1 MARQHTRWAG
11 PLFPDHVCSL
21 GYEVLDWLVEYT
33 CHGVGDIQGK
43 RLEGAFDLDDEI
55 REHIIECYRIDTVSG
70 RRVFNEA
77 VLSRPKGRAKS
88 EVAALVVIVEAF
100 GPCRFGGWD
109 ADGQPVARPV
119 VSPLIK
125 CLATEE
131 SQAGNTFSNV
141 AFIAGEWGQDEH
153 PEIYGGAGGV
163 RRYQSASAIYLPQG
177 GEIRA
182 CTSGAASKDGGL
194 ETHVV
199 ADETHLYV
207 LPELRNMYATTARN
221 MGKRYDADAWLHQ
234 TSTAYRP
241 GEQSVFETTLTLW
254 RKGDLPESV
263 YVNHREA
270 TGKIDLDDKDRT
282 IRQLREVYGPAA
294 EWIDMDRKYRDM
306 RDLRICPDEET
317 AARYFL
323 NRPMSSKDAWIPDDV
338 VKRQIRAEAVDP
350 GARITLGFDGSLND
364 DATVLIGCRVSDG
377 FIFPVGIWA
386 KPSGPEGNW
395 WEVPRSDV
403 LSTTREAFGRYDVV
417 RMYADPHEW
426 RSDIDALQ
434 EEFGERVSPWATS
447 RDTAM
452 GPALDRLRTDLMNGV
467 AWHSGDPTVVEHF
480 SNAYVRTR
488 GIHRLVRKE
497 HAKSDRKIDSVI
509 GATLAY
515 EARADVLT
523 AETGPTDG
531 ISHVV
536 YSFN

>member
-11 PLFPDHVCSL
+11 PLFPGHVCSL

-55 REHIIECYRIDTVSG
+55 REHIIECYRIDPISG

-350 GARITLGFDGSLND
+350 GARVTLGFDGSLND

-403 LSTTREAFGRYDVV
+403 LSTIREAFSRYDVV

-531 ISHVV
+531 ISHAV

>member
-11 PLFPDHVCSL
+11 PLFPGHVCSL

-55 REHIIECYRIDTVSG
+55 REHIIECYRIDPVSG

-119 VSPLIK
+119 TSPLIK

-270 TGKIDLDDKDRT
+270 TGKVDLDDKDRT

-403 LSTTREAFGRYDVV
+403 LSAIREAFGRYDVV

-509 GATLAY
+509 GAALAY

>member
-11 PLFPDHVCSL
+11 PLFPGHVCSL

-55 REHIIECYRIDTVSG
+55 REHIIECYRIDPISG

-350 GARITLGFDGSLND
+350 GARVTLGFDGSLND

-403 LSTTREAFGRYDVV
+403 LSTIREAFSRYDVV

>member
-1 MARQHTRWAG
+1 MAGQHARWAG
-11 PLFPDHVCSL
+11 PLFDGHVCSL

-55 REHIIECYRIDTVSG
+55 REHIIECYRIDPISG

-119 VSPLIK
+119 TSPLIK

-207 LPELRNMYATTARN
+207 LPELRSMYATTARN

-403 LSTTREAFGRYDVV
+403 LSTIREAFGRYDVV

>member
-55 REHIIECYRIDTVSG
+55 REHIIECYRIDPVSG

-350 GARITLGFDGSLND
+350 GVRITLGFDGSLND

-403 LSTTREAFGRYDVV
+403 LSTIREAFGRYDVV

>member
-11 PLFPDHVCSL
+11 PLFPGHVCSL

-55 REHIIECYRIDTVSG
+55 REHIIECYRIDPISG

-270 TGKIDLDDKDRT
+270 TGKIDLDDKGRT

-350 GARITLGFDGSLND
+350 GARVTLGFDGSLND

-403 LSTTREAFGRYDVV
+403 LSTIREAFSRYDVV